1 MGYPGF
7 RMNSLGDAWIDV
19 HGNTDPFE
27 REVERGVR
35 NAAREADDD
44 AAEAGDDL
52 GETIATSAGKRLRE
66 SGPELARDLERG
78 LNRQKIRTKV
88 TVQLDKDNNVVRKWV
103 TTITDE
109 IQDAFDDVG
118 ERGGFL
124 SRIQLA
130 FADLI
135 GAGFNISGRSPLI
148 ALLVPVF
155 GSLAALILAAV
166 QALNGLVALLTI
178 VPGLLAAIGVQ
189 VGVLFL
195 AFNGMGEAIQGAF
208 AAKNAKELHE
218 ALKDLTPAAQNF
230 VHNILP
236 LKQVFSDLSKLV
248 QENFFVGLGNLFGT
262 GGPLQP
268 LLGTLG
274 GLGQIAHSLGE
285 AFGMI
290 AKALGGK
297 EMVSFINELLPSVN
311 QFIDKLGPS
320 LNQFITGLAKFAGS
334 PAVMKF
340 MEQFGTWVVTIIS
353 KFGAFLF
360 DLASSEGFA
369 DWLERMSLTLESVGN
384 FIMQAV
390 ATVATLLYQLDQAGG
405 REFID
410 GLTEALLT
418 LQTFLAS
425 DVGKKG
431 LESLLTITLFLFQ
444 VTVGLIAV
452 FLTLLASIEFVGEAI
467 SAFLAWVWSGV
478 KWLWNKVVGFFTSAD
493 EEITAALGNVD
504 NMLLDSGKRIIGGLI
519 NGMKAM
525 IPNVKSIMTTITSTI
540 RSFWPFSPAKE
551 GPLSGGGDP
560 MVAGKNIID
569 RLAEGIT
576 VGSQD
581 LGSVMNQST
590 SNIVFGANSVQ
601 VGFSGALPT
610 QQQAMQ
616 TGMAVG
622 QGALSILARNT
633 RLAVRT
639 A

>member
-1 MGYPGF
+1 
-7 RMNSLGDAWIDV
+7 MNSLGDAWVDI
-19 HGNTDPFE
+19 HGDADPFARDAE
-27 REVERGVR
+27 RGVREGAREAEDEAAEAGEDLGEVLSESMGRRLREAGPDLAREVERG
-35 NAAREADDD
+35 
-44 AAEAGDDL
+44 L
-52 GETIATSAGKRLRE
+52 S
-66 SGPELARDLERG
+66 
-78 LNRQKIRTKV
+78 RQKIRTKV
-88 TVQLDKDNNVVRKWV
+88 TAQLDKEGNVIRQWV

-109 IQDAFDDVG
+109 ISDAFDSAEG
-118 ERGGFL
+118 RTGIF
-124 SRIQLA
+124 SKIRMAI
-130 FADLI
+130 ADAI

-148 ALLVPVF
+148 GLLIPVF
-155 GSLAALILAAV
+155 GALAALILAAV

-178 VPGLLAAIGVQ
+178 IPGLLAAIGLQ
-189 VGVLFL
+189 VGVLFI
-195 AFNGMGEAIQGAF
+195 AFNGMGDAIQGAF

-236 LKQVFSDLSKLV
+236 LKEVFGSLSKLV

-262 GGPLQP
+262 NGPLQP
-268 LLGTLG
+268 LIGTLG
-274 GLGQIAHSLGE
+274 GLGRIATSLGE
-285 AFGMI
+285 AFNMI
-290 AKALGGK
+290 AKALGGR
-297 EMVSFINELLPSVN
+297 EMVMFINELVPSTV
-311 QFIDKLGPS
+311 QFIDKLGPA

-334 PAVMKF
+334 PAIMKF
-340 MEQFGTWVVTIIS
+340 MDQFGTWVVTIIS

-369 DWLERMSLTLESVGN
+369 DWLERMTLTLESVGS

-390 ATVATLLYQLDQAGG
+390 ATVGTLLYQLDQAGG

-431 LESLLTITLFLFQ
+431 LENLLTLTLFLFQ

-452 FLTLLASIEFVGEAI
+452 FLTLLAGIEFVGEAI

-478 KWLWNKVVGFFTSAD
+478 NWLWDKVVGFFTGAED
-493 EEITAALGNVD
+493 EITAALGNVD
-504 NMLLDSGKRIIGGLI
+504 NFLFDAGKRIIQGML
-519 NGMKAM
+519 NGIRAM
-525 IPNVKSIMTTITSTI
+525 VPNIRTTLSGVMAVI

-551 GPLSGGGDP
+551 GPLSGAGDP
-560 MVAGKNIID
+560 MIAGKNIVD
-569 RLAEGIT
+569 RLSAGIT
-576 VGSQD
+576 AGSQD

-590 SNIVFGANSVQ
+590 SNIVFGANAIQ
-601 VGFSGALPT
+601 VGFNGALPT

-616 TGMAVG
+616 TGAAVG

-639 A
+639 M